1 MQKTEL
7 KIYLH
12 TIDKYNSNPLWEQ
25 ILDTMQKEGFL
36 GATVYKAVAG
46 FGKHKEIHTFEIL
59 NLSQNI
65 PIVIETVEE
74 KERVLKYIK
83 KYKTMLQNCYITLK
97 EVDVI
102 DMKEFE

>member
-12 TIDKYNSNPLWEQ
+12 TIDKYEENALWEQ
-25 ILDTMQKEGFL
+25 ILQTMQKEGFL

-46 FGKHKEIHTFEIL
+46 FGKHKEIHTFEIF

-65 PIVIETVEE
+65 PIVIETVEN
-74 KERVLKYIK
+74 KEQILKYLK
-83 KYKTMLQNCYITLK
+83 TYKPMLQNSYVTIKDVEVVNVK
-97 EVDVI
+97 EL
-102 DMKEFE
+102 